1 MDSGFGH
8 RPVAR
13 GEPGFF
19 SLLVGDGRA
28 PLALVAVGLIVA
40 GAFAFFLS
48 ATGELLPHDIAYLGM
63 SAADLKRFDDGRVLD
78 FMFHDRVAFGG
89 TLVAV
94 GTLYLWL
101 IAVPLASGERWAWR
115 LLAGTGVFGFL
126 SFFAYIGYG
135 YFDSWHAAATG
146 ALLVPF
152 VVGLNRTRASCR
164 AAPARNAWRPR
175 ISSAAGIG
183 RALLLLTATGMIVA
197 GLTIV
202 TIGAVVVFVPQD
214 TAFLG
219 LDRSQLEA
227 INPHLVPLI
236 AHDRA
241 GFGGALATTGFTVAG
256 IVWRARPSRALWQA
270 ILVAGSVGFGA
281 AIGIHG
287 LIGYIDLSHVGPAI
301 AGAAVFAVGIAP
313 YPRAAAPEAV
323 AADGTAPIPA

>member
-1 MDSGFGH
+1 MDSRF
-8 RPVAR
+8 RPHHGGPA
-13 GEPGFF
+13 EPGFL
-19 SLLVGDGRA
+19 SVLIGDGRP

-48 ATGELLPHDIAYLGM
+48 ATGELLPHDIAFLGM
-63 SAADLKRFDDGRVLD
+63 SATELRRFDDGRVVD

-101 IAVPLASGERWAWR
+101 IAVPLAAGERWAWR
-115 LLAGTGVFGFL
+115 LLAATGAFGFVT
-126 SFFAYIGYG
+126 FFAYIGYG
-135 YFDSWHAAATG
+135 YFDTWHAAATA

-152 VVGLNRTRASCR
+152 VIGLRRTRASLR
-164 AAPARNAWRPR
+164 VAPAEAASRPPL
-175 ISSAAGIG
+175 SSAAGLG
-183 RALLLLTATGMIVA
+183 RGLLLLTATGMIVA
-197 GLTIV
+197 GITIV

-214 TAFLG
+214 TAFIG

-241 GFGGALATTGFTVAG
+241 GFGGALATTGFAVAG

-270 ILVAGSVGFGA
+270 LLVAGSVGFGA

-287 LIGYIDLSHVGPAI
+287 LVGYVDLSHVGPAI
-301 AGAAVFAVGIAP
+301 AGAAVFALGMAL
-313 YPRAAAPEAV
+313 YPRAAALQAV
-323 AADGTAPIPA
+323 GADGTAAIPA